1 MNQTNRLSTALTERL
16 GIAYPICQAGMG
28 FIARGELAAAVSA
41 AGGLGVLGAEG
52 LSADELAGEIAKVR
66 ALTDRPFGVDI
77 LFGQVKSERSD
88 AVVEYSAQVQRQIDV
103 VLEVRVPV
111 LISGLGSPVGILDA
125 AHARGMTV
133 MSVIGNVRQAKRLA
147 SAGVDMLIAQGH
159 EAGGHTGRIG
169 TFTLLPQVVDAV
181 DVPVL
186 AAGGIGDG
194 RGLVAALALGACG
207 VWLGTRFVA
216 AAEAYAHEAY
226 KQRIVAIDEEGTV
239 VTRAH
244 SGKPCRLVKNA
255 FTEHWDA
262 RPQDILPFPAQ
273 HIAVGRD
280 AARRARYEGA
290 VDDGGLPAGQVSGMI
305 HEVLPAGQI
314 VRRIVAEARATLARL
329 GQA

>member
-1 MNQTNRLSTALTERL
+1 MTQSNPLSTALTERL
-16 GIAYPICQAGMG
+16 GIAYPVCQAGMG

-41 AGGLGVLGAEG
+41 AGGLGVIGAEG
-52 LSADELAGEIAKVR
+52 LSADELAAEIVKVR
-66 ALTDRPFGVDI
+66 ALTDGPFGVDI
-77 LFGQVKSERSD
+77 VVGQVKSERSD
-88 AVVEYSAQVQRQIDV
+88 AVAEYSTQVQQQIDV
-103 VLEVRVPV
+103 VLEARVPV
-111 LISGLGSPVGILDA
+111 LISGLGSPAGVLDA

-133 MSVIGNVRQAKRLA
+133 MSVIGNVRQARRLA
-147 SAGVDMLIAQGH
+147 AAGVDLLIAQGH

-169 TFTLLPQVVDAV
+169 SFTLLPQVVDAV

-207 VWLGTRFVA
+207 AWLGTRFVA
-216 AAEAYAHEAY
+216 ATEAYAHEAY

-280 AARRARYEGA
+280 AARRARYDGA
-290 VDDGGLPAGQVSGMI
+290 VEDGGLPAGQVSGMI
-305 HEVLPAGQI
+305 REVLPAGEI
-314 VRRIVAEARATLARL
+314 VRRIVTEAQSTLARL
-329 GQA
+329 GRT

>member
-1 MNQTNRLSTALTERL
+1 
-16 GIAYPICQAGMG
+16 
-28 FIARGELAAAVSA
+28 
-41 AGGLGVLGAEG
+41 
-52 LSADELAGEIAKVR
+52 VR

-88 AVVEYSAQVQRQIDV
+88 AVVEYTAEVQRHIDV
-103 VLEVRVPV
+103 VLEQRVPV
-111 LISGLGSPVGILDA
+111 LISGLGSPAGVLDA
-125 AHARGMTV
+125 AHARGITV
-133 MSVIGNVRQAKRLA
+133 MSVIGNVRQARRLA
-147 SAGVDMLIAQGH
+147 SAGVDLLIAQGH

-169 TFTLLPQVVDAV
+169 TFTLVPQVVDAV

-216 AAEAYAHEAY
+216 AAEAYAHDAY
-226 KQRIVAIDEEGTV
+226 KQKIVAIDEEGTV

-244 SGKPCRLVKNA
+244 SGKPCRLVRNA
-255 FTEHWDA
+255 FTDHWDA

-280 AARRARYEGA
+280 AARHARYDGA
-290 VDDGGLPAGQVSGMI
+290 VEEGGLPAGQVSGMI
-305 HEVLPAGQI
+305 REVLPAGEI
-314 VRRIVAEARATLARL
+314 VRRIVAEARQTLGRFR
-329 GQA
+329 